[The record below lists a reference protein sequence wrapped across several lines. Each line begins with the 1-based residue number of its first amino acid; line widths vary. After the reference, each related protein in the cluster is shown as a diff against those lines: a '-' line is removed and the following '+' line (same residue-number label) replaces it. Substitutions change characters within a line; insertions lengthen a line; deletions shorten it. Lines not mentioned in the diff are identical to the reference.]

1 MIGPTLPNTILKKNH
16 LTSRLIKVQQS
27 KQSTID
33 KRKDTYQWNKTK
45 NPEID
50 IHLST
55 YLILSKGAKTTQ
67 WENKTI
73 FMYSAEITESLYRP
87 NKTKH
92 STPISHYT

>member
-1 MIGPTLPNTILKKNH
+1 M
-16 LTSRLIKVQQS
+16 
-27 KQSTID
+27 
-33 KRKDTYQWNKTK
+33 K

-50 IHLST
+50 IYLNT
-55 YLILSKGAKTTQ
+55 YLILNKVAKTTQ

-73 FMYSAEITESLYRP
+73 FMYSAKITDSLCRP